1 MEKNE
6 KIEKDTKQALR
17 ELEYYADVAKEK
29 LRVILRGLSK
39 ADMIAQINELHLSD
53 RSLNF
58 LCEGIALETED
69 YEICAA
75 IQQIK
80 KDQEALE
87 IKQASFS
94 PASYYHTHQPP
105 APFSHLASI

>member
-6 KIEKDTKQALR
+6 KNAKDMKQAFV
-17 ELEYYADVAKEK
+17 ELENYADVAKEK

-39 ADMIAQINELHLSD
+39 SDMIARINDLHLSD

-75 IQQIK
+75 VQQIK
-80 KDQEALE
+80 KDLQDLE
-87 IKQASFS
+87 IRQAAFS
-94 PASYYHTHQPP
+94 PACYYHTIQQP
-105 APFSHLASI
+105 A